1 MRYLMV
7 KVPAGA
13 GEKVLETAG
22 RHSGQNMLCLEGRDA
37 EDKWETVFASFN
49 NREAGKFMKDLEK
62 FDKVQVTFFPHDVLT
77 MMPPQT
83 EVSEKITDVLPRSPM
98 EVWLNGLQSIGSW
111 KGFFGYAIS
120 AAIVAWIAMLTNTI
134 YLLVAAMI
142 LAPFAGPAMNIAI
155 ATATGDS
162 RLLWRNLLRY
172 FTALTVTVVISFLL
186 SLLLQLEAATT
197 TMVSVS
203 EVSTVAVLLPLVAG
217 AAGAINLIQAESN
230 SLVSGTA
237 VGLLVAASL
246 APPSALIGM
255 AGSMERW
262 DLVGNGA
269 FILALQLVGINLG
282 GTIVFRFF
290 GLKTEGQRYE
300 RGRPVIFYLSMAVSM
315 VLLAGLLVGQFAT
328 TPDLQRSTRE
338 QRAASEI
345 QDVVEAF
352 PYADLIHQDVR
363 FPRPKTSGL
372 DVLLG
377 SVYVQRTDGAEL
389 PGEEIQQQLRM
400 EIQRH
405 LLQEGFNITPLME
418 VIVLEPPPR

>member
-7 KVPAGA
+7 KVPVGA
-13 GEKVLETAG
+13 GDKVLETAG
-22 RHSGQNMLCLEGRDA
+22 RHGGQNMLCLEGRDA
-37 EDKWETVFASFN
+37 EDTWETVFASFN

-62 FDKVQVTFFPHDVLT
+62 FDNVQVTFFPHDVLT

-120 AAIVAWIAMLTNTI
+120 AAVVAWIGMLTNTI

-162 RLLWRNLLRY
+162 RLLRRNLLRY
-172 FTALTVTVVISFLL
+172 FTALGVTVVISFLL
-186 SLLLQLEAATT
+186 SQLLQVGVATT
-197 TMVSVS
+197 TMVNVGA
-203 EVSTVAVLLPLVAG
+203 VSTVAVLLPLVAG

-255 AGSMERW
+255 AGSMGRW

-290 GLKTEGQRYE
+290 GLQTEGQRYE
-300 RGRPVIFYLSMAVSM
+300 RGRPVIFYLSMAVSL
-315 VLLAGLLVGQFAT
+315 VLLAGLLAGQFIT

-345 QDVVEAF
+345 QEAVEAF
-352 PYADLIHQDVR
+352 PYADLIYAEVR
-363 FPRPKTSGL
+363 FPRPNIGGQNI
-372 DVLLG
+372 LLG
-377 SVYVQRTDGAEL
+377 SIYVQPAGEADIS
-389 PGEEIQQQLRM
+389 GEEIQERLRL
-400 EIQRH
+400 EIQSH
-405 LLQEGFNITPLME
+405 LLQEGFNATPLMD
-418 VIVLEPPPR
+418 VTVLEPPTR